1 MNVKNRLSNLTMKNI
16 HNNKLELKNKVELLN
31 NLSPTNTMLRGY
43 SIINKDDKVIT
54 STQDLSKDD
63 EITLAMKDGNVDA
76 IVKKVS
82 VNMSKDQQS
91 FEEMMQELENIV
103 QKLDNETVS
112 LEESLELYQRGMK
125 LSATCDATLKDAEK
139 KVNQLI
145 KDEAEDEE
153 NGKEVNE

>member
-1 MNVKNRLSNLTMKNI
+1 MPSLKRL
-16 HNNKLELKNKVELLN
+16 
-31 NLSPTNTMLRGY
+31 G
-43 SIINKDDKVIT
+43 
-54 STQDLSKDD
+54 
-63 EITLAMKDGNVDA
+63 
-76 IVKKVS
+76 